1 MLELEEL
8 KRLQRVLEQHLAIA
22 QKQTDLL
29 AELVR
34 ENGQLAQRV
43 AALEKRVATL
53 EAKAAEPS
61 LAQQIFDATGRG
73 V

>member
-8 KRLQRVLEQHLAIA
+8 KRLQRVLEQHLTIA
-22 QKQTDLL
+22 QRQTDLL

-43 AALEKRVATL
+43 AALEARVAL
-53 EAKAAEPS
+53 SARLGL
-61 LAQQIFDATGRG
+61 LAGG
-73 V
+73 S